1 MTVILSHTNI
11 KINDRVAAAS
21 RTLDAIEI
29 TYAPRESLPSS
40 AATRNVSKTS
50 LTSGATCQKP
60 N

>member
-1 MTVILSHTNI
+1 MYI
-11 KINDRVAAAS
+11 KINDWVAAVFH
-21 RTLDAIEI
+21 TLDAIEI
-29 TYAPRESLPSS
+29 TYAPSESLPSS